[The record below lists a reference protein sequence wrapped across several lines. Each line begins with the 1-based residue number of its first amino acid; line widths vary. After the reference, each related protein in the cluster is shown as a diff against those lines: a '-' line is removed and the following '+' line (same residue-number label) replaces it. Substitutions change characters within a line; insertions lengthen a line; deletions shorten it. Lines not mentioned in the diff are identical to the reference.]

1 MALAQAILGSQ
12 MPMYIILDSIVG
24 QSLASIARY
33 ATLPI
38 SFIIIGSMVS
48 SPILSNL
55 LQSKSRRF
63 GLLLGNL
70 AGLIGSLTSLVGIF
84 NSSFETFC

>member
-1 MALAQAILGSQ
+1 
-12 MPMYIILDSIVG
+12 MYIILGGLVG
-24 QSLASIARY
+24 QSLASSACY

-38 SFIIIGSMVS
+38 SFIIIGSMIS

-55 LQSKSRRF
+55 MQSKTRRF

-70 AGLIGSLTSLVGIF
+70 AGLIGSLTSLLGTLIAHLRPF
-84 NSSFETFC
+84 Y